1 MGFKNYAWAAGL
13 YVVINAALYSTE
25 YSKGGASRIKGAV
38 FRGKT
43 VHPAETARREFSEQY
58 QRGGSQAGYGQL
70 ETYD

>member
-25 YSKGGASRIKGAV
+25 YSKGGKIVKRGPASGGLGRPGAIPH
-38 FRGKT
+38 R
-43 VHPAETARREFSEQY
+43 AFSEQY
-58 QRGGSQAGYGQL
+58 KRGGSQEGYGQM